1 MKLRTW
7 LRRLLFR
14 IDLWLRRVP
23 VPKPTDP
30 TGVIRA
36 LGASLNDALL
46 MRDHDRADYIER
58 CHELMEARQMGG
70 TGPWL
75 PESSRGRIDDKDTSL
90 RVRNSALIGVQESTN
105 VGAQGSMGQLELDLQ
120 NIDWR
125 REINLAW
132 LEFSRWGIQ
141 QIILIS
147 RLYYIKNPIIRRLID
162 VDAAYVFGRG
172 VEMSSD
178 DEDVNEAIRQYL
190 DLNKVEF
197 GHAALVKH
205 QKRTNYDGNLFFIFF
220 PDTQDAGL
228 VPTRTIDATEIQD
241 IVTNPQDTTEA
252 WFYRRTWSAR
262 EFDPNTGVTLT
273 KTHEAWYPSVI
284 LKSAVDANDPKYV
297 KTEQINGFPV
307 QWETPILHAI
317 YGEVGKWTFGC
328 PPAYPAL
335 DWAKADRRY
344 LEACATLAASHAQI
358 AMIIST
364 KGGQQALAGIKQQ
377 LATTVGPTTQV
388 FDTNP
393 TPVNASIFASGPG
406 TELGLVTSRGKG
418 LDPKEH
424 REYGTMAALCFGVP
438 PTWIGDMETAN
449 LATATTLDRP
459 TEAGF
464 ETKQE
469 SWIEL
474 LVKILLYALNI
485 QMRAP
490 KGKLREALLK
500 RHGVQNLKEFRI
512 VEKPKIKDG
521 ARMVYITEAQRKMP
535 KKSTDLEISVVFP
548 PIRQGDLPTLMGA
561 LVEAMTLNGFEAGN
575 GIDVREGVKA
585 ALSLVNSFSN
595 TNIDVEEVIEKL
607 YPESSYAA
615 LMDRTPVLKAEQ
627 EQALAPPPVP
637 PKPGVDTPDEGAT
650 PEASAVRKPHP
661 HKIDAAVGEAA
672 LKRLGWAHERIA
684 RLIEARR
691 GRKAA

>member
-1 MKLRTW
+1 MIRNW
-7 LRRLLFR
+7 LRGLLLRWEFRLR
-14 IDLWLRRVP
+14 AVKPRP
-23 VPKPTDP
+23 VDKD
-30 TGVIRA
+30 GVIA
-36 LGASLNDALL
+36 ELGRSLSDAIQI
-46 MRDHDRADYIER
+46 REAGRQDYIER
-58 CHELMEARQMGG
+58 CHELVEARQMAGS
-70 TGPWL
+70 GPWL
-75 PESSRGRIDDKDTSL
+75 AESVRGRIDQREGSL
-90 RVRNSALIGVQESTN
+90 TVGSRALIGVRESN
-105 VGAQGSMGQLELDLQ
+105 VGAQGAMGQLELDLQ

-125 REINLAW
+125 REINLSW

-172 VEMSSD
+172 VEMTSD
-178 DEDVNEAIRQYL
+178 DEAVNEAIKEYL
-190 DLNKVEF
+190 ELNKVEF

-220 PDTQDAGL
+220 PDTQETGT

-241 IVTNPQDTTEA
+241 IITNPNDTTEE
-252 WFYRRTWSAR
+252 WYFRRTWSAR
-262 EFDPNTGVTLT
+262 EFDAKSGTTQT
-273 KTHEAWYPSVI
+273 KSHEAWYPSVF
-284 LKSAVDANDPKYV
+284 LWLAVSQPGSAIEKLPA
-297 KTEQINGFPV
+297 INGYEVKWDSPV
-307 QWETPILHAI
+307 MHQS

-344 LEACATLAASHAQI
+344 LENCATLAASHAQI
-358 AMIIST
+358 ALSIST
-364 KGGQQALAGIKQQ
+364 KGGAQALAGIKGQ

-393 TPVNASIFASGPG
+393 TANVASVFASGPG
-406 TELGLVTSRGKG
+406 TEFDLIASRGKA

-424 REYGTMAALCFGVP
+424 REYGTMAAICFGVP

-469 SWIEL
+469 SWVEL
-474 LVKILLYALNI
+474 LTKILLFVLNI
-485 QMRAP
+485 QMRAG

-500 RHGVQNLKEFRI
+500 KHGAINLKEFRI
-512 VEKPKIKDG
+512 VEKPKIRQADG
-521 ARMVYITEAQRKMP
+521 RLVYVTEATRTVANKP
-535 KKSTDLEISVVFP
+535 TDLEISVVFP
-548 PIRQGDLPTLMGA
+548 PIREGDLPVMMGA
-561 LVEAMTLNGFEAGN
+561 LIEAITLNGFESGN
-575 GIDVREGVKA
+575 GIDVKEGIKA

-595 TNIDVEEVIEKL
+595 TNIDVEAVIEKL
-607 YPESSYAA
+607 YPDAQYKT
-615 LMDRTPVLKAEQ
+615 LQDRTPIMKAQQ
-627 EQALAPPPVP
+627 EAALAPPSAAGPA
-637 PKPGVDTPDEGAT
+637 VDTPDEGA
-650 PEASAVRKPHP
+650 PPQGPMVRKPHP
-661 HKIDAAVGEAA
+661 HKVDAAVGEAA

-691 GRKAA
+691 GKKAA

>member
-1 MKLRTW
+1 MRRW
-7 LRRLLFR
+7 LRRLLLKL
-14 IDLWLRRVP
+14 DLWLRNGP
-23 VPKPTDP
+23 KPKPTDP

-36 LGASLNDALL
+36 LGQSLNDALVL
-46 MRDHDRADYIER
+46 RDVDRQSYIER
-58 CHELMEARQMGG
+58 CHELVEARQMTG

-75 PESSRGRIDDKDTSL
+75 PESTRGMIDKPESSL
-90 RVRNSALIGVQESTN
+90 RVRNAALIGVQESTN
-105 VGAQGSMGQLELDLQ
+105 VGAQGAMGQLELDLQ

-125 REINLAW
+125 REINLSW

-172 VEMSSD
+172 VEMTSD
-178 DEDVNEAIRQYL
+178 DEDVNEAIRDYL
-190 DLNKVEF
+190 KLNKCEF

-220 PDTQDAGL
+220 PDTQGEGL

-241 IVTNPQDTTEA
+241 IVTNPEDTTEP

-262 EFDPNTGVTLT
+262 EFDSTNGVTLT
-273 KTHEAWYPSVI
+273 KTHEAWYPSVF
-284 LKSAVDANDPKYV
+284 LKTAVDVPGSERV
-297 KTEQINGFPV
+297 KTPTINGFPV
-307 QWETPILHAI
+307 QWDTPIMHQL

-358 AMIIST
+358 AMTIST

-393 TPVNASIFASGPG
+393 TPNNASIFASGPG

-424 REYGTMAALCFGVP
+424 REYGTMAAICFGVP

-500 RHGVQNLKEFRI
+500 KHNELSLKEFRI
-512 VEKPKIKDG
+512 VERPKIKDG
-521 ARMVYITEAQRKMP
+521 ARMVYVTEAQRKTP
-535 KKSTDLEISVVFP
+535 KKQTDLEISVVFP

-615 LMDRTPVLKAEQ
+615 LMDRTPILKAEQ
-627 EQALAPPPVP
+627 EQALAPPPVAG
-637 PKPGVDTPDEGAT
+637 PGIDTPDQGA
-650 PEASAVRKPHP
+650 PPSPAAVRKPHG
-661 HKIDAAVGEAA
+661 KKVDASVGEAA

-684 RLIEARR
+684 RVIENRR
-691 GRKAA
+691 KKKAA